1 MKKETLDNLRSLFV
15 CVRLTKQ
22 LQYSLWLLIGL
33 PCLNVFRTLCRLH
46 LHPQL
51 YLLGAGRFGSALAS
65 PTDFITIAFRLRWYV
80 LVVEPSPPFRD
91 RSLAAGCPLLHP
103 SFFQA
108 VTPAVSSYVV
118 ARKALGVPSNSPSD
132 PLSRFQLRRPSN
144 QITEAVATP
153 LAEFD

>member
-1 MKKETLDNLRSLFV
+1 
-15 CVRLTKQ
+15 
-22 LQYSLWLLIGL
+22 
-33 PCLNVFRTLCRLH
+33 
-46 LHPQL
+46 
-51 YLLGAGRFGSALAS
+51 
-65 PTDFITIAFRLRWYV
+65 YV

-91 RSLAAGCPLLHP
+91 RSLAAGCPLLHL

-144 QITEAVATP
+144 QITEAVATL